1 MTDSIFI
8 GIDVSKRSNVF
19 CILDQSGNRLAKA
32 TVSNSLK
39 GAKDLVSK
47 ALSVACEN
55 AASNMIFGIEATS
68 VYGQTLL
75 YHLAQE
81 QQLKG
86 FNHKVYQL
94 NPKQVHNFKK
104 IYLDVPKTDSLDAAI
119 IADCLRFG
127 KIGTPEI
134 AMDERYKALQ
144 TLTRSRYF
152 VVENL
157 AREKNRYLKNLFLS
171 FSSLTQED
179 DLFSDLLG
187 STALSFIE
195 DFNSLDEVAYMPVE
209 ELAEYLTFKSR
220 GRFADPQLLA
230 KNIQKAARSSYRLPK
245 TVEASVNQALAIS
258 ITSIRAFQDQIKSYD
273 KAIEELMKAIPNT
286 LTSIKG
292 IGPIYSAGII
302 AEIGDVHRFK
312 NQAALAKYAG
322 LSWTRY
328 QSGDFE
334 ASKTRLIPS
343 GNKYLKY
350 YLLEATNSVR
360 MHDPELKRYYNLKY
374 QETPKTPHKRALV
387 LTARKFVR
395 LVYALLRSNR
405 LYTPPRV

>member
-19 CILDQSGNRLAKA
+19 CILDQAGTNLAKG
-32 TVSNSLK
+32 TISNSLK
-39 GAKDLVSK
+39 GAKELVSK
-47 ALSVACEN
+47 TVSIACEN
-55 AASNMIFGIEATS
+55 AASNITFGIEATS
-68 VYGQTLL
+68 VYGETLL
-75 YHLAQE
+75 YHLYQE
-81 QQLKG
+81 QQLKAY
-86 FNHKVYQL
+86 NCKVRQL

-104 IYLDVPKTDSLDAAI
+104 IYLDVPKTDSLDASI
-119 IADCLRFG
+119 IAECLRFG
-127 KIGTPEI
+127 KIGTSEVT
-134 AMDERYKALQ
+134 MDERYQALK
-144 TLTRSRYF
+144 TLTRNRYF

-157 AREKNRYLKNLFLS
+157 AREKNRYLRNLFLS

-179 DLFSDLLG
+179 DLFSNLFG
-187 STALSFIE
+187 ATALSFVE

-209 ELAEYLTFKSR
+209 ELAEYFNKK
-220 GRFADPQLLA
+220 GKGKFADPELLA
-230 KNIQKAARSSYRLPK
+230 NNIQKAARSSYRLPK

-258 ITSIRAFQDQIKSYD
+258 IVSIRAFQDQIKSYD
-273 KAIEELMKAIPNT
+273 KAIEELMKTIPNT

-292 IGPIYSAGII
+292 IGHIYSAGII
-302 AEIGDVHRFK
+302 AEIGDVNRFK
-312 NQAALAKYAG
+312 DQAALAKYAG

-334 ASKTRLIPS
+334 ASKTRLINS

-350 YLLEATNSVR
+350 YLIEATNSVR
-360 MHDPELKRYYNLKY
+360 KHDPELKRYYNLKY

-395 LVYALLRSNR
+395 LVYVLLRDNR
-405 LYTPPRV
+405 LYTPPRA

>member
-8 GIDVSKRSNVF
+8 GIDVSKQSNVF
-19 CILDQSGNRLAKA
+19 CILDQAGNRLAKG
-32 TVSNSLK
+32 TISNNLQ
-39 GAKDLVSK
+39 GAKEVVAK
-47 ALSVACEN
+47 TVFIACEN
-55 AASNMIFGIEATS
+55 AVSNITFGIEATS
-68 VYGQTLL
+68 VYGETLL
-75 YHLAQE
+75 YYLYQE
-81 QQLKG
+81 QQLKAY
-86 FNHKVYQL
+86 NCMVCQL
-94 NPKQVHNFKK
+94 NPKQVYNFKK

-119 IADCLRFG
+119 IAECLRFG
-127 KIGTPEI
+127 KIGTREV
-134 AMDERYKALQ
+134 AMDERYNALK

-179 DLFSDLLG
+179 DLFSNLFG
-187 STALSFIE
+187 STALSFVK
-195 DFNSLDEVAYMPVE
+195 DFNSLDEVAYMSVE
-209 ELAEYLTFKSR
+209 DLADYLNKK
-220 GRFADPQLLA
+220 GKGKFADPELLA
-230 KNIQKAARSSYRLPK
+230 RNIQKAARSSYRLPK

-258 ITSIRAFQDQIKSYD
+258 ITSIRAFQNQIKSYD

-302 AEIGDVHRFK
+302 AEIGDINRFK
-312 NQAALAKYAG
+312 DQAALAKYAG

-328 QSGDFE
+328 QSGGFE
-334 ASKTRLIPS
+334 SSKTRLINS

-350 YLLEATNSVR
+350 YLIEATNSVR
-360 MHDPELKRYYNLKY
+360 MHDLELKRYYNLKY

-405 LYTPPRV
+405 LYTPPRE